1 MFGLINNLDDRIVLI
16 FINSII
22 TAEWNRRIYF
32 LFGKRKDFQVEWILY
47 LMVALLVSNVKKS
60 DEVFYNH
67 DETAISELRRVQ
79 QSGVSKLIT
88 VEIRFIIVFTRFIKL
103 DGRSGKNFQHVGEQ
117 CGILYSM
124 DKFFG
129 LKRLKR
135 RRRRR
140 KIRNFIRVYI
150 RYNHSVCGKN

>member
-1 MFGLINNLDDRIVLI
+1 MYLI
-16 FINSII
+16 
-22 TAEWNRRIYF
+22 
-32 LFGKRKDFQVEWILY
+32 
-47 LMVALLVSNVKKS
+47 VAPLVSNVKKS

-103 DGRSGKNFQHVGEQ
+103 DGRSGKNFQHVDEQ

-135 RRRRR
+135 KKEEEKFEILYAYIYDITTVFVG
-140 KIRNFIRVYI
+140 KIRNVALTINFLRS
-150 RYNHSVCGKN
+150 NF